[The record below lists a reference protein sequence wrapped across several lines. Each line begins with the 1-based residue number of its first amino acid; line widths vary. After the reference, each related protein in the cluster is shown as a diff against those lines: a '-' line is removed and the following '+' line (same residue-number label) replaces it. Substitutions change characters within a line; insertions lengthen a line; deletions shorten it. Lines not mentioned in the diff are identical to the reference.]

1 MRAVAVAA
9 GLLTGIAA
17 LKPLNILML
26 GEQYAATMGV
36 DLRRSRSVI
45 FISTTLLAGTVTAF
59 CGPIGFV
66 GLAVPHVVRT
76 MFGNADCRVV
86 MPGCVVL
93 GACTMLVCDIL
104 SKAGGI
110 PVNAVTALLGIPVV
124 VWIVLKNRN

>member
-86 MPGCVVL
+86 MPGLRCARSVHH
-93 GACTMLVCDIL
+93 ACLRHTVE
-104 SKAGGI
+104 SR
-110 PVNAVTALLGIPVV
+110 
-124 VWIVLKNRN
+124 RNPC